1 MSYKNEES
9 LKVVEK
15 LRVKLSQS
23 IKAFCATK
31 SDNYTQADFAKD
43 VDEAMNL
50 STDWYHDADERA
62 KRAKNV
68 SRWIN
73 KEVFPNTELLIGIS
87 KVLGVSVNELFE
99 GVFFGNSK
107 TKMLSET
114 SKKVLKLLLDHRS
127 KNNNGDFVS
136 SLYFPYAYN
145 GKVLCTDEKVY
156 AYEEVIEMYKKYTE
170 EQYRMERM
178 QEFSELL
185 QKNPQ
190 INKQHF
196 SRFCSCCILENEGE
210 GDIERIAYNG
220 SQEVYQQLQSVWAKE
235 GRQTFYNV
243 LYYEMVDWNANVK
256 QMEYYPWLVPDVNG
270 ESETDSLDAFYKS
283 QAKIERVCEQ
293 FFKELLEREIIV
305 KMPGEDFILDEEGC
319 LRGKHDENFDCYCSI
334 VDSDG
339 TSKGGYH
346 LDMREFYFQIKL
358 TEAEMKQFYQ
368 EEIENMFRGNQ
379 Q

>member
-1 MSYKNEES
+1 MSYKNDQN
-9 LKVVEK
+9 LKVVEM

-23 IKAFCATK
+23 IKSFCATK

-43 VDEAMNL
+43 VDKAINL
-50 STDWYHDADERA
+50 STDWYNDADERA

-73 KEVFPNTELLIGIS
+73 KEVFPSTELLIGIS

-107 TKMLSET
+107 TKTLSET

-127 KNNNGDFVS
+127 KNHNGDFVS
-136 SLYFPYAYN
+136 TLYFPYAYN
-145 GKVLCTDEKVY
+145 GKVLCADEKVY
-156 AYEEVIEMYKKYTE
+156 AYEEVIEMYKTYTE

-185 QKNPQ
+185 QKNPK
-190 INKQHF
+190 INKQLF

-210 GDIERIAYNG
+210 DNIERIVYNG
-220 SQEVYQQLQSVWAKE
+220 SQEVYQQLQAVWTKE

-243 LYYEMVDWNANVK
+243 LYYEDCHWDANVK
-256 QMEYYPWLVPDVNG
+256 QMELHPWLTPNVNDK
-270 ESETDSLDAFYKS
+270 SETDSLDAFYKS
-283 QAKIERVCEQ
+283 QAKIERVYEQ
-293 FFKELLEREIIV
+293 FFKELLEREIIA
-305 KMPGEDFILDEEGC
+305 KMPGVDFFVNEEGYLC
-319 LRGKHDENFDCYCSI
+319 AKQDESFDCYCSI

-339 TSKGGYH
+339 TSKGEYH

-358 TEAEMKQFYQ
+358 TDAEMKQFYQ